1 MQNDCIHLYSSETQE
16 LQKYDTDEFLSF
28 GSTHQ
33 FLWEKKIIQV
43 KNALKSFK
51 ELKLF
56 EGKEVTFFNSNF
68 FFSSFCR

>member
-1 MQNDCIHLYSSETQE
+1 MIQMNFSPLVVHTN
-16 LQKYDTDEFLSF
+16 
-28 GSTHQ
+28 
-33 FLWEKKIIQV
+33 FLWEKKNIQV

-68 FFSSFCR
+68 FSALSVGNSLAHQWNEVKFE

>member
-1 MQNDCIHLYSSETQE
+1 MIQMNFSPLVVHTNI
-16 LQKYDTDEFLSF
+16 
-28 GSTHQ
+28 
-33 FLWEKKIIQV
+33 LWEKKIIQV

-68 FFSSFCR
+68 FFSLRVEN

>member
-33 FLWEKKIIQV
+33 FFVGEKK
-43 KNALKSFK
+43 
-51 ELKLF
+51 LF
-56 EGKEVTFFNSNF
+56 
-68 FFSSFCR
+68 R